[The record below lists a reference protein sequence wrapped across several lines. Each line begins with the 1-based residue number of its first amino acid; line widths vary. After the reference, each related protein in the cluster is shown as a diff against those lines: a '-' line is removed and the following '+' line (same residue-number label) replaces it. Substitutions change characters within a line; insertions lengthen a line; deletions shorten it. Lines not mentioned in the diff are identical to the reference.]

1 MPTVLLCTT
10 TVGYQA
16 RAFDEAARRAGVT
29 LRIVSDRCDHL
40 DDPWGDDAVPARF
53 DRDPRHVAPVLASL
67 RGQRGGRRSSPWAIA
82 RPGWRHTSRR
92 PRQLPWHA
100 PAAVAAATHKLLTR
114 GRLLAA
120 GLPVPWF
127 VSVPSRGDDDLERLT
142 RVRFPCVV
150 KPVGL
155 SASRGVIR
163 ADSFA
168 ELLAARDRVAAL
180 LARPDVKAA
189 AATDD
194 DTLIVEAFVPGQEF
208 ALDGVLEQG
217 ALRVFALFEKPDPL
231 DGPYFEETIYV
242 TPARVAAGPP
252 AGDCRAHRPRRAGP
266 RAAPWADPRRMSCRW
281 RRHRGAGGGTASD
294 WRAVR
299 AGRAGDRPG
308 WIALWP
314 GGRAARARPG
324 AGRSTGFGHQAI
336 ASGVLMV
343 PGAGGRTLPRHGA
356 GSMRCGRC
364 RAVTGV
370 EVTARPGTLLER
382 LPEGGRYPG
391 FVFAEADQPDQ
402 VVETLRQASRRLRLR
417 VDGALPI
424 SPG

>member
-1 MPTVLLCTT
+1 MPIVLLCTT
-10 TVGYQA
+10 TLGYQA
-16 RAFDEAARRAGVT
+16 RAFDGAARRAGVT

-53 DRDPRHVAPVLASL
+53 DRDPRHVARVLASL
-67 RGQRGGRRSSPWAIA
+67 EGSAVDGIVAVGDRPAWLAAHIA
-82 RPGWRHTSRR
+82 QA
-92 PRQLPWHA
+92 RQLPWHE
-100 PAAVAAATHKLLTR
+100 PAAVAVATHKLLTR

-142 RVRFPCVV
+142 RVRFPCVI

-168 ELLAARDRVAAL
+168 DLLAARDRVAAL
-180 LARPDVKAA
+180 LARPDVKGTAS
-189 AATDD
+189 TDD
-194 DTLIVEAFVPGQEF
+194 DTLIIEAFVPGQEF

-231 DGPYFEETIYV
+231 DGPFFEETIYV
-242 TPARVAAGPP
+242 TPARVAPARQQVIAGHI
-252 AGDCRAHRPRRAGP
+252 A
-266 RAAPWADPRRMSCRW
+266 RAALALGLHHGPIHAECRVDGDDIVVLEVAPRPI
-281 RRHRGAGGGTASD
+281 GGLCA
-294 WRAVR
+294 RAVPVIGPDGSR
-299 AGRAGDRPG
+299 CGLEDALLAHALGRPLDE
-308 WIALWP
+308 
-314 GGRAARARPG
+314 
-324 AGRSTGFGHQAI
+324 FGHQAI

-343 PGAGGRTLPRHGA
+343 PVPESGRFRGME
-356 GSMRCGRC
+356 GVEEV
-364 RAVTGV
+364 RAMPWVTGV
-370 EVTARPGTLLER
+370 EVTARPGTLFER

-391 FVFAEADQPDQ
+391 FVFAEAEQPDQ
-402 VVETLRQASRRLRLR
+402 VVETLRHAARRLRLR

-424 SPG
+424 SRA